1 MPAKTAC
8 ANKSCAS
15 WPSSSAPASKTRA
28 PASSPS
34 TKSSLPATTDDATR
48 EITAEALEHAKG
60 HLRSELSRRIKLFK
74 TPELHFKYD
83 QSLERGMSI
92 SQLIEQVAA
101 EEPVQD

>member
-15 WPSSSAPASKTRA
+15 WPSSSAPALKTRDY
-28 PASSPS
+28 SH
-34 TKSSLPATTDDATR
+34 ATVYYTVLDDATR
-48 EITAEALEHAKG
+48 EITAESLEHAKG